1 MTSLGRFLTVW
12 RTVVVR
18 DREIIDGVVHPNHRG
33 PSPELSQA
41 LDEWPGS
48 YYWAEEDGAGR
59 LVLIRTLAPPP
70 KEKWWL
76 HTLLFVVSFA
86 TVWMGGALLAGA
98 ELTSA
103 IPLVPYLAR
112 VITVVPEWSELGAGV
127 GLDFALALM
136 GMLLAHEL
144 GHYVL
149 AKRYSISVSP
159 PYFLP
164 APFWF
169 FPVGTFGAF
178 IRLRSPVVDRRQLM
192 DVGAAGPWAGFAVAI
207 VALVVG
213 LQRSEVLAEPGVTAQ
228 LIMIGDQRLYLG
240 DSLVIAWA
248 RQWLV
253 GEGTVVLHP
262 IALAGWFGVLVTM
275 LNLLPLGQL
284 DGGHVVYALLREHQR
299 SVALFC
305 WIVLL
310 IMGFQFFYGW
320 WVWAGLVLLMGGGR
334 IGHPTVMDR
343 YRRLPKGRRALGWAT
358 LALLVVTF
366 TPSPFV
372 P

>member
-1 MTSLGRFLTVW
+1 LA
-12 RTVVVR
+12 
-18 DREIIDGVVHPNHRG
+18 D
-33 PSPELSQA
+33 A
-41 LDEWPGS
+41 LEQWPGS
-48 YYWAEEDGAGR
+48 YYWAEEDGEGR

-70 KEKWWL
+70 RERWWL
-76 HTLLFVVSFA
+76 HTLLFAVSFA

-112 VITVVPEWSELGAGV
+112 VITVIPEWSELGSGV
-127 GLDFALALM
+127 GLDFAIALM
-136 GMLLAHEL
+136 GMLLAHEM

-149 AKRYSISVSP
+149 ARRYSINASP

-192 DVGAAGPWAGFAVAI
+192 DVGAAGPWAGFVVAL

-213 LQRSEVLAEPGVTAQ
+213 LQQSAVLAEPGLTAQ
-228 LIMIGDQRLYLG
+228 LIMIGDEPLYLG
-240 DSLVIAWA
+240 DSLILAWV
-248 RQWLV
+248 RGWLV

-262 IALAGWFGVLVTM
+262 VALAGWFGVLVTM

-284 DGGHVVYALLREHQR
+284 DGGHVVYALLREHQK

-305 WIVLL
+305 WIALL
-310 IMGFQFFYGW
+310 IMGFSFFGW

-343 YRRLPKGRRALGWAT
+343 YRPLPKSRRALGWAT
-358 LALLVVTF
+358 LVLLILTF
-366 TPSPFV
+366 TPSPFLSV
-372 P
+372 